1 MKSCII
7 SVALKAHRKQEF
19 LYDHETSQR
28 TSLPVIRQKGESE
41 NGCFKKTKHVKFF
54 KKTKISYPLIRT
66 LITDKLFPLFYLSI
80 DGNTKRLE
88 YHVFCFIYCVN
99 VFGFDIQLTKKSY
112 RLQLFLC
119 KTLVFPFLPFLN
131 FGAQIRCSPNWFTD
145 CKSAL
150 DQPLP
155 SFAGLIYCQIS
166 SLHLTAYMN
175 MVLHFKFVPEKF
187 NDINFQKLKKT
198 TQLWGHFW
206 PFLSKIG
213 PMKICLEKQGPS
225 VSSLHKVLDSSKNSE
240 KYNF

>member
-41 NGCFKKTKHVKFF
+41 NGCFKKAKHVKFF

-66 LITDKLFPLFYLSI
+66 LITDKLFLLFYLSI

-99 VFGFDIQLTKKSY
+99 VFGFSIQLTKKSC
-112 RLQLFLC
+112 RWHFLFLC

-131 FGAQIRCSPNWFTD
+131 FGAQIRCSPF
-145 CKSAL
+145 CLKL
-150 DQPLP
+150 DQ
-155 SFAGLIYCQIS
+155 
-166 SLHLTAYMN
+166 
-175 MVLHFKFVPEKF
+175 
-187 NDINFQKLKKT
+187 
-198 TQLWGHFW
+198 
-206 PFLSKIG
+206 
-213 PMKICLEKQGPS
+213 
-225 VSSLHKVLDSSKNSE
+225 
-240 KYNF
+240 